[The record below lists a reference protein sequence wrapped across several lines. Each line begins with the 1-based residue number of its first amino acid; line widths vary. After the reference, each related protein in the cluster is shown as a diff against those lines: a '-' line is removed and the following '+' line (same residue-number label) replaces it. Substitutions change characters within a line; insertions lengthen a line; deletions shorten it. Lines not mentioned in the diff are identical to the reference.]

1 MGEILG
7 EVFGDFDVG
16 FVSDGFE
23 VCGGVLGSDADF
35 SVSFFIHG
43 KDVKILVKYQSFRTS
58 EDPAKPSYRYKTIE
72 IHLIVRLLST
82 I

>member
-1 MGEILG
+1 MQTSLYH
-7 EVFGDFDVG
+7 
-16 FVSDGFE
+16 S
-23 VCGGVLGSDADF
+23 S
-35 SVSFFIHG
+35 IHG

-58 EDPAKPSYRYKTIE
+58 EDPAKPSYRHKTIE